1 MHLLLTNCIINGG
14 VQRNLRLVSWDS
26 GALRIRDT
34 GYAQTVAANIWH
46 RSNNKMKKLK
56 TAALLLLL
64 LLLLSSFSL
73 ICLGQSKKFADV
85 DKALQMLEE
94 KREFNG
100 SVLVARSGNIIYQ
113 RNFGLADMEHG
124 VPINASTKFELASV
138 SKIFTALL
146 ILQLVEK
153 GKIKLD
159 AKVSDYIPEFTRRD
173 SGEIT
178 IHHLL
183 SHTSGIQDF
192 VGLNCPFAS
201 WTEKEFLE
209 GLAKTPINFKVGT
222 RFEYASSTYV
232 LLRFVIERVTGNRYE
247 TNLQEHIL
255 KPAGMSNSGV
265 FHNAEI
271 VVNRALGYISTEKE
285 FKNAS
290 PIASH
295 EIFLGAA
302 SIYSTAQDLQKFD
315 QALYGN
321 TLLGS
326 KLKEQMYTMV
336 QPPYGYGWF
345 INDDTSKGK
354 VVAHGGDIFG
364 FTTLLERRLKD
375 KVLIVILG
383 NRQSIDREEIVKLLN
398 RTLK

>member
-1 MHLLLTNCIINGG
+1 MH
-14 VQRNLRLVSWDS
+14 QRNCKHL
-26 GALRIRDT
+26 
-34 GYAQTVAANIWH
+34 N
-46 RSNNKMKKLK
+46 RSTTMKKIK
-56 TAALLLLL
+56 TITLV
-64 LLLLSSFSL
+64 LLSFFSL
-73 ICLGQSKKFADV
+73 ICFGQHGKFAEV
-85 DKALQMLEE
+85 DKALQRLED

-100 SVLVARSGNIIYQ
+100 SVLVAKSSNIIYQ

-138 SKIFTALL
+138 SKTFTALL

-159 AKVSDYIPEFTRRD
+159 AKVSDFIPEFTRRD

-192 VGLNCPFAS
+192 VGLNCPFTS

-209 GLAKTPINFKVGT
+209 GLAKTPINFKVGA

-232 LLRFVIERVTGNRYE
+232 LLRFLIERVTGNTYE
-247 TNLQEHIL
+247 SNLREHIL
-255 KPAGMSNSGV
+255 KPAGMNNSGV

-271 VVNRALGYISTEKE
+271 VVNRASGYINTEKG
-285 FKNAS
+285 FKNAL
-290 PIASH
+290 PISNH
-295 EIFLGAA
+295 DIFLGAA
-302 SIYSTAQDLQKFD
+302 SIYSTASDLQKFD
-315 QALYGN
+315 RALYDDI
-321 TLLGS
+321 LLSS

-375 KVLIVILG
+375 KVLIVILS
-383 NRQSIDREEIVKLLN
+383 NLQSIDRDEIVKILD
-398 RTLK
+398 RTLE

>member
-1 MHLLLTNCIINGG
+1 
-14 VQRNLRLVSWDS
+14 
-26 GALRIRDT
+26 
-34 GYAQTVAANIWH
+34 
-46 RSNNKMKKLK
+46 MKKLK
-56 TAALLLLL
+56 IAALLLF
-64 LLLLSSFSL
+64 SSFSL
-73 ICLGQSKKFADV
+73 ICFGQGKQFAEV
-85 DKALQMLEE
+85 NEALERLAE

-100 SVLVARSGNIIYQ
+100 SLLVAKSGNIIYQ

-138 SKIFTALL
+138 SKIFTAML

-201 WTEKEFLE
+201 WTEKEFLD

-232 LLRFVIERVTGNRYE
+232 LLRLVIERVTGNLYE
-247 TNLQEHIL
+247 SNLKEHIL

-271 VVNRALGYISTEKE
+271 VVNRALGYLSTEKE
-285 FKNAS
+285 FKNAL

-295 EIFLGAA
+295 DIFLGAA

-321 TLLGS
+321 TLLDS
-326 KLKEQMYTMV
+326 RSKEQMYTMV

-345 INDDTSKGK
+345 ISDDTLKRK
-354 VVAHGGDIFG
+354 IVAHGGDIFG

-383 NRQSIDREEIVKLLN
+383 NRQSIDREMIVKILN
-398 RTLK
+398 RTLE